1 MDGRSFA
8 ATRNERMNLPVTPK
22 GRQTRAKILN
32 AARKV
37 IAKHG
42 FVAMRVG
49 DVATEAGLSLGA
61 FYRYFE
67 NKDDIFSNLIADI
80 HEELF
85 SASRAV
91 DNDLSSAPYA
101 ALREANYGY
110 LKHYYENRDIMR
122 ALFEAVTVDKRY
134 RQIWWRMRK
143 RHVDRFIHALEN
155 TRGKAEWDRSSARL
169 LAEAMASMT
178 EQSAYC
184 WYAHEALN
192 STAIPLEEA
201 AQTVAT
207 IWFKTFFVDGSGAP
221 TKI

>member
-1 MDGRSFA
+1 
-8 ATRNERMNLPVTPK
+8 MNLPVTTK
-22 GRQTRAKILN
+22 GRKTRAGILN

-37 IAKHG
+37 IAKYG

-67 NKDDIFSNLIADI
+67 NKDDMFSHLIADI

-85 SASRAV
+85 LASRAV
-91 DNDLSSAPYA
+91 DHDLATDPRA

-122 ALFEAVTVDKRY
+122 ALFEAVTVDKHY
-134 RQIWWRMRK
+134 REIWWRMRE
-143 RHVDRFIHALEN
+143 RHVARFVHAL
-155 TRGKAEWDRSSARL
+155 RGTYELTQVEGLPVRV
-169 LAEAMASMT
+169 LAQAMVSMT

-184 WYAHEALN
+184 WYAQEELN
-192 STAIPLEEA
+192 SATVVLDVA
-201 AQTVAT
+201 AETVTT
-207 IWFKTFFVDGSGAP
+207 IWFNTFF
-221 TKI
+221 INR